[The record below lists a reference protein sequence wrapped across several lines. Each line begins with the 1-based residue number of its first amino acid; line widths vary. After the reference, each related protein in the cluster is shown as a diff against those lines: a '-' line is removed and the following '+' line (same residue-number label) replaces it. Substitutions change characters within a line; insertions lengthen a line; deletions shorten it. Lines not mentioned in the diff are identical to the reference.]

1 MVYLQ
6 FLNEEKKDP
15 DLILNDITRD
25 IMEKKL
31 WNSYSQ
37 SKEWEEFFNAL
48 YNVTSSIRRKVV
60 RLEDDLKDSQKRFA
74 YEQAEKDELKQLYEQ
89 EAEKAT
95 KLINANDNLEREA

>member
-37 SKEWEEFFNAL
+37 SKEWEEFFYAL
-48 YNVTSSIRRKVV
+48 YNVTSSIRGKVV
-60 RLEDDLKDSQKRFA
+60 RLEDDLKDSQKTFA